1 MANIKYQS
9 DLDANRSKSEAS
21 SCISTIFEISAFL
34 ITSCM
39 IASPFQWR
47 HFYLLLNEMKVSLN
61 WNGLL
66 YKKITFKI
74 LINLMNTIDFNEQDV
89 NIFVAKICGQHRA
102 TIQNYNVTWTSLWTN
117 LKAKSTLTRWLL
129 RPNRPVAGALH
140 DNNLQ
145 LHLAFDTAG
154 EWNQSLFSNKAICSS
169 FFSPCPGGKRCRPA
183 HSNVFTWITQ

>member
-89 NIFVAKICGQHRA
+89 NIFVNDKWQKYAGNIGLLFKITMWLELRFGPTWRQSQHSQGDFFA
-102 TIQNYNVTWTSLWTN
+102 QI
-117 LKAKSTLTRWLL
+117 
-129 RPNRPVAGALH
+129 AL
-140 DNNLQ
+140 
-145 LHLAFDTAG
+145 
-154 EWNQSLFSNKAICSS
+154 
-169 FFSPCPGGKRCRPA
+169 
-183 HSNVFTWITQ
+183 

>member
-39 IASPFQWR
+39 IASPFPWR

-66 YKKITFKI
+66 YTKITFKI

-89 NIFVAKICGQHRA
+89 NIFVNDTWQKYAGSIGLLFKI
-102 TIQNYNVTWTSLWTN
+102 TM
-117 LKAKSTLTRWLL
+117 WLEL
-129 RPNRPVAGALH
+129 RFGPVAGALH

-154 EWNQSLFSNKAICSS
+154 EWNQSLFSSKAICSS
-169 FFSPCPGGKRCRPA
+169 FFSHAQEERDVDLHTATSLHESPSSASPDSMCG
-183 HSNVFTWITQ
+183 V